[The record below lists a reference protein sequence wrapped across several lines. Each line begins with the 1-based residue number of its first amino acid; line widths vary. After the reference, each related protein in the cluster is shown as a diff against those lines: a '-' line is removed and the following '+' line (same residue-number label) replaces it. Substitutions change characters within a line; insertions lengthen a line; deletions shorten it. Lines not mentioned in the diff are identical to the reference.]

1 MIPPLVS
8 ADSRR
13 FAMRSRKSA
22 RFFSRSGETANDG
35 SMTLLGGGI
44 DMPRAGGT
52 PNSAGGGGSCML
64 NPSDPAPSSARRRW
78 RASRRAR
85 IRCDEKF
92 FSTTSGG
99 STSAGAGAGVPDGSV
114 SDGTRPAGAGAA
126 EAATP
131 VADAPSADD
140 DCPRGVGAGRA
151 APNAPAEPPRAEFSC
166 LRGISG
172 AAAKETGMPL
182 PSRAA
187 PCIAE
192 MRWRSTPSSGWSG
205 PYAASSTEPASSS
218 VSVAASIFPCF
229 SYAAPSFCK
238 WAARSGL
245 ASPDTSFSTEYAYM
259 VARSAISAGPG
270 SRVGAERGCLL
281 IQRDCLLLHALS
293 RVEIGERRDRSH
305 RLGRPRAPRSIEHL
319 DR

>member
-1 MIPPLVS
+1 
-8 ADSRR
+8 
-13 FAMRSRKSA
+13 
-22 RFFSRSGETANDG
+22 
-35 SMTLLGGGI
+35 
-44 DMPRAGGT
+44 
-52 PNSAGGGGSCML
+52 ML

-78 RASRRAR
+78 RASGAR
-85 IRCDEKF
+85 IRRDEKF

-126 EAATP
+126 GR
-131 VADAPSADD
+131 
-140 DCPRGVGAGRA
+140 PRRWRRSLRRRRLPAGRRRWKGGAERAGRA
-151 APNAPAEPPRAEFSC
+151 TTREFSC

-205 PYAASSTEPASSS
+205 RTPPR
-218 VSVAASIFPCF
+218 
-229 SYAAPSFCK
+229 APSPPPQCERCRLHLSLFLVRGPELLQVGGGK
-238 WAARSGL
+238 RAL

-270 SRVGAERGCLL
+270 SRVGAERVACLY
-281 IQRDCLLLHALS
+281 R
-293 RVEIGERRDRSH
+293 EIASSSMPSAE
-305 RLGRPRAPRSIEHL
+305 
-319 DR
+319 